1 MWKTSFMIMEQE
13 VSDFKEFCNR
23 IIGTDSRIRYVGI
36 ADKHGIII
44 TKGERKDIIP
54 LLNDEETAQ
63 YAITASTRQYT
74 RLRWQNIL
82 VKEYYTCSL
91 YEKILRITIPITN
104 QKNRLEYL
112 LIFTLDP
119 HTDDFDNLIM
129 EKIMPSISGFFSK
142 LFKIN

>member
-1 MWKTSFMIMEQE
+1 MIMEQE

-82 VKEYYTCSL
+82 GKLYYTCSL

-112 LIFTLDP
+112 MIFTLDP
-119 HTDDFDNLIM
+119 DNIDDFDNLIM
-129 EKIMPSISGFFSK
+129 NKIMPMIISFFSSK
-142 LFKIN
+142 LL

>member
-1 MWKTSFMIMEQE
+1 MEQE

-82 VKEYYTCSL
+82 GKLYYTCSL
-91 YEKILRITIPITN
+91 YEKIFRITIPITN

-112 LIFTLDP
+112 MIFTLDP
-119 HTDDFDNLIM
+119 DNIDDFDNLIM
-129 EKIMPSISGFFSK
+129 NKIMPMIISFFSSK
-142 LFKIN
+142 LL

>member
-1 MWKTSFMIMEQE
+1 MWKTSFMMMEQE
-13 VSDFKEFCNR
+13 VTDFKEFCNR

-44 TKGERKDIIP
+44 TMGERKDIVP

-82 VKEYYTCSL
+82 GKLYYTCSL

-112 LIFTLDP
+112 MIFTLDP
-119 HTDDFDNLIM
+119 DNIDDFDNLIM
-129 EKIMPSISGFFSK
+129 NKIMPMIISFFSSK
-142 LFKIN
+142 LL

>member
-82 VKEYYTCSL
+82 GKLYYTCSL

-112 LIFTLDP
+112 MIFTLDP
-119 HTDDFDNLIM
+119 DNIDDFDNLIM
-129 EKIMPSISGFFSK
+129 NKIMPMIISFFSSK
-142 LFKIN
+142 LL

>member
-1 MWKTSFMIMEQE
+1 M
-13 VSDFKEFCNR
+13 
-23 IIGTDSRIRYVGI
+23 
-36 ADKHGIII
+36 
-44 TKGERKDIIP
+44 GERKNIVP

-82 VKEYYTCSL
+82 GKLYYTCSL

-112 LIFTLDP
+112 MIFTLDP
-119 HTDDFDNLIM
+119 DNIDDFDNLIM
-129 EKIMPSISGFFSK
+129 NKIMPMIISFFSSK
-142 LFKIN
+142 LL

>member
-44 TKGERKDIIP
+44 TMGERKDIVP

-82 VKEYYTCSL
+82 GKLYYTCSL

-112 LIFTLDP
+112 MIFTLDP
-119 HTDDFDNLIM
+119 DNIDDFDNLIKN
-129 EKIMPSISGFFSK
+129 KIMPMIISFFSSK
-142 LFKIN
+142 LL

>member
-1 MWKTSFMIMEQE
+1 MEQE

-82 VKEYYTCSL
+82 GKLYYTCSL

-112 LIFTLDP
+112 MIFTLDP
-119 HTDDFDNLIM
+119 DNIDDFDNLIM
-129 EKIMPSISGFFSK
+129 NKIMPMITSFFSSK
-142 LFKIN
+142 LL

>member
-1 MWKTSFMIMEQE
+1 MLMEQE
-13 VSDFKEFCNR
+13 ISDFKEFCNS

-44 TKGERKDIIP
+44 TMGERKGIVP

-74 RLRWQNIL
+74 RLRWQSIL
-82 VKEYYTCSL
+82 GKLYYTCSL

-104 QKNRLEYL
+104 QNNRLEFL
-112 LIFTLDP
+112 MILTLDP
-119 HTDDFDNLIM
+119 NIDDFDDLVMRKLMNPINN
-129 EKIMPSISGFFSK
+129 FFFYSK
-142 LFKIN
+142 LL